1 MNREPLNRELGN
13 LKVKTIM
20 RKINISILIFIV
32 LISGSAN
39 LWAQESGLTSFP
51 EKPYS
56 LDDLYQ
62 VALKRSEK
70 IKISEEDLYIA
81 EKTKEKA
88 LSVLVPRFS
97 AFGNYTRY
105 SEEKMADDTVTLIQP
120 ESATAWGLRFDQSF
134 TLNGKELIALEVTK
148 DSIKKSK
155 YDLDA
160 VKEAYLFKVA
170 SAYYSVLKKAKAVDI
185 AIANV
190 ERLETHKNAVT
201 VQLKIEAATK
211 TNLYRAQAELSKS
224 KAELIKARNGLRLAQ
239 NVLSRVVGLERN
251 IEIKKPEFKKD
262 FSLENDMDSVKK
274 EALFDRAELKSLAI
288 QKKISEDMVK
298 FSKSAYWPTVS
309 VEGVYQKYDQE
320 PDSFMVND
328 ESISVG
334 VMLNFTIF
342 DGGLRKA
349 EIKESLA
356 KKRQAELAEKELSK
370 EIATEVEDAYLYLHT
385 QMSVLKSLQ
394 DQLKFAN
401 DNHNAVSKQFK
412 YGLANSIDVMD
423 ANTLLVTSETELSKA
438 IYNRQLAGL
447 NVERAKGTFLKTI
460 TNRLETK
467 R

>member
-1 MNREPLNRELGN
+1 
-13 LKVKTIM
+13 
-20 RKINISILIFIV
+20 
-32 LISGSAN
+32 
-39 LWAQESGLTSFP
+39 
-51 EKPYS
+51 
-56 LDDLYQ
+56 
-62 VALKRSEK
+62 
-70 IKISEEDLYIA
+70 
-81 EKTKEKA
+81 
-88 LSVLVPRFS
+88 VPRFS

-105 SEEKMADDTVTLIQP
+105 SEEKTAADTVTLIQP
-120 ESATAWGLRFDQSF
+120 ESTTAWGVRFDQSF
-134 TLNGKELIALEVTK
+134 TLNGKELIALGITQ
-148 DSIKKSK
+148 DSIEKSK

-160 VKEAYLFKVA
+160 VKEAYLFNVA
-170 SAYYSVLKKAKAVDI
+170 SAYYSVLKKAKALDI

-190 ERLETHKNAVT
+190 ERLKTHKNAVT

-211 TNLYRAQAELSKS
+211 TDLYRAQAELSKS
-224 KAELIKARNGLRLAQ
+224 KAELINARNGLRLAQ
-239 NVLSRVVGLERN
+239 NVLSRVVGLEGN
-251 IEIKKPEFKKD
+251 FEIKKPEFKKD

-274 EALFDRAELKSLAI
+274 EALFDRAELKSLAV

-370 EIATEVEDAYLYLHT
+370 DIATEVEDAYLFLHT
-385 QMSVLKSLQ
+385 QMSVLKSLK

-401 DNHNAVSKQFK
+401 SNYDSISKQFK
-412 YGLANSIDVMD
+412 YGFANSVDMID

-438 IYNRQLAGL
+438 IYNKQLAGL

-460 TNRLETK
+460 TDRLETK

>member
-1 MNREPLNRELGN
+1 MQ
-13 LKVKTIM
+13 K
-20 RKINISILIFIV
+20 KIIFILIFIV
-32 LISGSAN
+32 LISGFSN
-39 LWAQESGLTSFP
+39 LWAQESDLKSLP

-62 VALKRSEK
+62 IALKRSEK
-70 IKISEEDLYIA
+70 IKISEEDLYIT
-81 EKTKEKA
+81 ETTKEKA

-105 SEEKMADDTVTLIQP
+105 SEEKMAADKVTLIQP
-120 ESATAWGLRFDQSF
+120 ESTTAWGVRFDQSF
-134 TLNGKELIALEVTK
+134 TLNGKELIALGIAE

-160 VKEAYLFKVA
+160 VKEAYLFNVT
-170 SAYYSVLKKAKAVDI
+170 SAYYNVLKTATAVDI

-190 ERLETHKNAVT
+190 KRLEAHKNAVS
-201 VQLKIEAATK
+201 VQLKIEEVTK
-211 TNLYRAQAELSKS
+211 TALYRAQAELSKS
-224 KAELIKARNGLRLAQ
+224 KAELIKLKNRLKLAQ
-239 NVLSRVVGLERN
+239 NILSRVVGLKGN
-251 IEIKKPEFKKD
+251 FEIRKPEFKKY
-262 FSLENDMDSVKK
+262 FSLDNDMDSVKK
-274 EALFDRAELKSLAI
+274 EALLDRAELKSLAVQI
-288 QKKISEDMVK
+288 KISEDMAK
-298 FSKSAYWPTVS
+298 YSKSAYWPTVS
-309 VEGVYQKYDQE
+309 VEGVYQKYDQD

-328 ESISVG
+328 ENISVG

-356 KKRQAELAEKELSK
+356 KKRQAELAERDLSK

-385 QMSVLKSLQ
+385 QMSVLKSLE

-401 DNHNAVSKQFK
+401 DNYNAVSKQFK

-423 ANTLLVTSETELSKA
+423 ANTLLVTSETELAKS
-438 IYNRQLAGL
+438 IYNKQLAGL

-460 TNRLETK
+460 TDRLEAKTE

>member
-1 MNREPLNRELGN
+1 
-13 LKVKTIM
+13 M
-20 RKINISILIFIV
+20 RKINISILIFLF
-32 LISGSAN
+32 LISVFSN
-39 LWAQESGLTSFP
+39 LWAQESDLTSFP

-62 VALKRSEK
+62 IALKRSEK
-70 IKISEEDLYIA
+70 IKISEEDLYIT
-81 EKTKEKA
+81 ERTKEKA

-97 AFGNYTRY
+97 TFGNYTRY
-105 SEEKMADDTVTLIQP
+105 SKEKTAADTLTLIQP
-120 ESATAWGLRFDQSF
+120 ESTTAWGVRFDQSF
-134 TLNGKELIALEVTK
+134 TLNGKELIALGIAE
-148 DSIKKSK
+148 DSIEKSK

-160 VKEAYLFKVA
+160 VKEAYLFKVT
-170 SAYYSVLKKAKAVDI
+170 SAYYNVLKTATAVDI

-190 ERLETHKNAVT
+190 KRLAAHKNAVT
-201 VQLKIEAATK
+201 VQLKIEAVTK
-211 TNLYRAQAELSKS
+211 TALYRAQAELSKS
-224 KAELIKARNGLRLAQ
+224 KAELIKAKNRLRLAQ
-239 NVLSRVVGLERN
+239 NVLSRVVGLEGN
-251 IEIKKPEFKKD
+251 FEIRKPEFKKD
-262 FSLENDMDSVKK
+262 FSLDNDMDSVKK
-274 EALFDRAELKSLAI
+274 EALLDRAELKSLAV
-288 QKKISEDMVK
+288 QTKISEDMAK
-298 FSKSAYWPTVS
+298 YTKSAYWPTVS
-309 VEGVYQKYDQE
+309 VEGVYQKYDSE

-356 KKRQAELAEKELSK
+356 KNRQAELAEKELSK

-385 QMSVLKSLQ
+385 QMSVLKSLE

-401 DNHNAVSKQFK
+401 DNYNAVSKQFK

-447 NVERAKGTFLKTI
+447 NVERAKGTFLKAI
-460 TNRLETK
+460 TGRLEAKTE

>member
-1 MNREPLNRELGN
+1 MF
-13 LKVKTIM
+13 
-20 RKINISILIFIV
+20 IF

-39 LWAQESGLTSFP
+39 LWAQESDLTSFP
-51 EKPYS
+51 EKTYS
-56 LDDLYQ
+56 LDELYQ
-62 VALKRSEK
+62 IALKRSEK

-105 SEEKMADDTVTLIQP
+105 SEEKTAADTVTIIQP
-120 ESATAWGLRFDQSF
+120 ESTTAWGVKFDQSF
-134 TLNGKELIALEVTK
+134 TLNGKELIALGITK
-148 DSIKKSK
+148 DSIEKSK

-160 VKEAYLFKVA
+160 AKEAYLFNVA
-170 SAYYSVLKKAKAVDI
+170 SAYYNVLKTAKAVDI

-190 ERLETHKNAVT
+190 KRLETHKNAVN
-201 VQLKIEAATK
+201 VQLKIEEVTK
-211 TNLYRAQAELSKS
+211 TALYRAQAELSKS
-224 KAELIKARNGLRLAQ
+224 KAELIKAKNGLRLTR
-239 NVLSRVVGLERN
+239 NVLSRVVGLEGN
-251 IEIKKPEFKKD
+251 FEIRKPEFKKD
-262 FSLENDMDSVKK
+262 FSLDNDMDSIKK
-274 EALFDRAELKSLAI
+274 EALFERAELKSLSV
-288 QKKISEDMVK
+288 QKTISEDMVK

-320 PDSFMVND
+320 PDSSMVND

-334 VMLNFTIF
+334 VMLSFTIF

-370 EIATEVEDAYLYLHT
+370 KIATEVEDAYLYLHT
-385 QMSVLKSLQ
+385 QISVLKSLE

-401 DNHNAVSKQFK
+401 DNYNAVSKQFK
-412 YGLANSIDVMD
+412 YGFANSVDVMD
-423 ANTLLVTSETELSKA
+423 ANTLLVTSETELAKA

-460 TNRLETK
+460 TGRLETK
-467 R
+467 TGNSGG

>member
-1 MNREPLNRELGN
+1 MQ
-13 LKVKTIM
+13 K
-20 RKINISILIFIV
+20 KIFILIFIV
-32 LISGSAN
+32 LISGFSN
-39 LWAQESGLTSFP
+39 LWAQESDLKSLP

-62 VALKRSEK
+62 IALKRSEK
-70 IKISEEDLYIA
+70 IKISEEDLYIT
-81 EKTKEKA
+81 ETTKEKA

-105 SEEKMADDTVTLIQP
+105 SEEKMAADKVTLIQP
-120 ESATAWGLRFDQSF
+120 ESTTAWGVRFDQSF
-134 TLNGKELIALEVTK
+134 TLNGKELIALGIAE

-160 VKEAYLFKVA
+160 VKEAYLFNVT
-170 SAYYSVLKKAKAVDI
+170 SAYYNVLKTATAVDI

-190 ERLETHKNAVT
+190 KRLEAHKNAVS
-201 VQLKIEAATK
+201 VQLKIEEVTK
-211 TNLYRAQAELSKS
+211 TALYRAQAELSKS
-224 KAELIKARNGLRLAQ
+224 KAELIKLKNRLKLAQ
-239 NVLSRVVGLERN
+239 NVLSRVVGLEGN
-251 IEIKKPEFKKD
+251 FEIRKPEFKKY
-262 FSLENDMDSVKK
+262 FSLDNDMDSVKK
-274 EALFDRAELKSLAI
+274 EALLDRAELKSLAVQI
-288 QKKISEDMVK
+288 KISEDMAK
-298 FSKSAYWPTVS
+298 YSKSAYWPTVS
-309 VEGVYQKYDQE
+309 VEGVYQKYDQD

-328 ESISVG
+328 ENISVG

-356 KKRQAELAEKELSK
+356 KKRQAELAERDLSK

-385 QMSVLKSLQ
+385 QMSVLKSLE

-401 DNHNAVSKQFK
+401 DNYNAVSKQFK

-423 ANTLLVTSETELSKA
+423 ANTLLVTSETELAKS
-438 IYNRQLAGL
+438 IYNKQLAGL

-460 TNRLETK
+460 TDRLEAKTE

>member
-1 MNREPLNRELGN
+1 
-13 LKVKTIM
+13 M

-39 LWAQESGLTSFP
+39 LWAQEGNLTSFP
-51 EKPYS
+51 EKTYS

-62 VALKRSEK
+62 IALKRSEK
-70 IKISEEDLYIA
+70 IKISEEDLYIT
-81 EKTKEKA
+81 ERTKEKA

-105 SEEKMADDTVTLIQP
+105 SEEKTAADTVTLIQP
-120 ESATAWGLRFDQSF
+120 ESTTAWGVRFDQSF
-134 TLNGKELIALEVTK
+134 TLNGKELIALGIAE
-148 DSIKKSK
+148 DSIEKSK

-160 VKEAYLFKVA
+160 VKEAYLFNVA
-170 SAYYSVLKKAKAVDI
+170 SAYYNVLETAKAVDI
-185 AIANV
+185 AMANV
-190 ERLETHKNAVT
+190 ERLEAHKNAVN
-201 VQLKIEAATK
+201 VQLKIEAVTK
-211 TNLYRAQAELSKS
+211 TALYRAQAELSKS
-224 KAELIKARNGLRLAQ
+224 KAELINAKNGLRLAR
-239 NVLSRVVGLERN
+239 NVLSRAVGLEEDF
-251 IEIKKPEFKKD
+251 EIRKPEFKED
-262 FSLENDMDSVKK
+262 FSLDNDIDSMKK
-274 EALFDRAELKSLAI
+274 EALVERAELKSLSV
-288 QKKISEDMVK
+288 QKRISEDTLK
-298 FSKSAYWPTVS
+298 YSKSAYWPTVS

-320 PDSFMVND
+320 PDSSMVND

-334 VMLNFTIF
+334 ILLNFTIF
-342 DGGLRKA
+342 DGGLRRA

-356 KKRQAELAEKELSK
+356 EKRQAELAEKELSK
-370 EIATEVEDAYLYLHT
+370 EIATEVEDAYLSLHT
-385 QMSVLKSLQ
+385 QMSVLKSLE

-401 DNHNAVSKQFK
+401 DNYNAVSKQFK

-460 TNRLETK
+460 TGRLETETE

>member
-1 MNREPLNRELGN
+1 MQ
-13 LKVKTIM
+13 K
-20 RKINISILIFIV
+20 KIFILIFIV
-32 LISGSAN
+32 LISGFSN
-39 LWAQESGLTSFP
+39 LWAQESDLKSLP

-62 VALKRSEK
+62 IALKRSEK
-70 IKISEEDLYIA
+70 IKISEEDLYIT
-81 EKTKEKA
+81 ETTKEKA

-105 SEEKMADDTVTLIQP
+105 SEEKMAADKVTLIQP
-120 ESATAWGLRFDQSF
+120 ESTTAWGVRFDQSF
-134 TLNGKELIALEVTK
+134 TLNGKELIALGIAE

-160 VKEAYLFKVA
+160 VKEAYLFNVT
-170 SAYYSVLKKAKAVDI
+170 SAYYNVLKTATAVDI

-190 ERLETHKNAVT
+190 KRLEAHKNAVS
-201 VQLKIEAATK
+201 VQLKIEEVTK
-211 TNLYRAQAELSKS
+211 TALYRAQAELSKS
-224 KAELIKARNGLRLAQ
+224 KAELIKLKNRLKLAQ
-239 NVLSRVVGLERN
+239 NILSRVVGLEGN
-251 IEIKKPEFKKD
+251 FEIRKPEFKKY
-262 FSLENDMDSVKK
+262 FSLDNDMDSVKK
-274 EALFDRAELKSLAI
+274 EALLDRAELKSLAVQI
-288 QKKISEDMVK
+288 KISEDMAK
-298 FSKSAYWPTVS
+298 YSKSAYWPTVS
-309 VEGVYQKYDQE
+309 VEGVYQKYDQD

-328 ESISVG
+328 ENISVG

-356 KKRQAELAEKELSK
+356 KKRQAELAERDLSK

-385 QMSVLKSLQ
+385 QMSVLKSLE

-401 DNHNAVSKQFK
+401 DNYNAVSKQFK

-423 ANTLLVTSETELSKA
+423 ANTLLVTSETELAKS
-438 IYNRQLAGL
+438 IYNKQLAGL

-460 TNRLETK
+460 TDRLEAKTE

>member
-1 MNREPLNRELGN
+1 
-13 LKVKTIM
+13 
-20 RKINISILIFIV
+20 
-32 LISGSAN
+32 
-39 LWAQESGLTSFP
+39 
-51 EKPYS
+51 
-56 LDDLYQ
+56 
-62 VALKRSEK
+62 
-70 IKISEEDLYIA
+70 
-81 EKTKEKA
+81 
-88 LSVLVPRFS
+88 
-97 AFGNYTRY
+97 
-105 SEEKMADDTVTLIQP
+105 
-120 ESATAWGLRFDQSF
+120 
-134 TLNGKELIALEVTK
+134 
-148 DSIKKSK
+148 
-155 YDLDA
+155 
-160 VKEAYLFKVA
+160 
-170 SAYYSVLKKAKAVDI
+170 
-185 AIANV
+185 
-190 ERLETHKNAVT
+190 
-201 VQLKIEAATK
+201 
-211 TNLYRAQAELSKS
+211 
-224 KAELIKARNGLRLAQ
+224 
-239 NVLSRVVGLERN
+239 VGLERN
-251 IEIKKPEFKKD
+251 FEIKKPEFKKD

-401 DNHNAVSKQFK
+401 DNYNAVSKQFK

>member
-1 MNREPLNRELGN
+1 
-13 LKVKTIM
+13 M
-20 RKINISILIFIV
+20 RKINTFILMFIF

-39 LWAQESGLTSFP
+39 LWAQESDLTSFP
-51 EKPYS
+51 EKTYS

-62 VALKRSEK
+62 IALKQSEK

-105 SEEKMADDTVTLIQP
+105 SEEKMAADTVTIIQP
-120 ESATAWGLRFDQSF
+120 ESTTAWGVRFDQSF
-134 TLNGKELIALEVTK
+134 TLNGKELIALGITK
-148 DSIKKSK
+148 DSIEKSK

-160 VKEAYLFKVA
+160 AKEAYLFNVA
-170 SAYYSVLKKAKAVDI
+170 SAYYNVLKTAKAVDI

-190 ERLETHKNAVT
+190 KRLETHKNAVN
-201 VQLKIEAATK
+201 VQLKIEEVTK
-211 TNLYRAQAELSKS
+211 TALYRAQAELSKS
-224 KAELIKARNGLRLAQ
+224 KAELINTKNGLRLTR
-239 NVLSRVVGLERN
+239 NVLSRVVGLEGN
-251 IEIKKPEFKKD
+251 FEIRKPEFKEV
-262 FSLENDMDSVKK
+262 FSLDSNMDSIKK
-274 EALFDRAELKSLAI
+274 EALLDRAELKSLSV

-320 PDSFMVND
+320 PDSSMLND

-334 VMLNFTIF
+334 LLLNFTIF

-356 KKRQAELAEKELSK
+356 KKRQAELAEKELSNK
-370 EIATEVEDAYLYLHT
+370 IATEVEDAYLYLHT
-385 QMSVLKSLQ
+385 QISVLKSLE

-401 DNHNAVSKQFK
+401 DNYNAVSKQFK
-412 YGLANSIDVMD
+412 YGFANSIDVMD
-423 ANTLLVTSETELSKA
+423 ANTLLVTSETELAKA

-460 TNRLETK
+460 TGRLETK
-467 R
+467 TGNSGG

>member
-1 MNREPLNRELGN
+1 M
-13 LKVKTIM
+13 
-20 RKINISILIFIV
+20 
-32 LISGSAN
+32 ISGHSN
-39 LWAQESGLTSFP
+39 LWAQETNPVSLYK
-51 EKPYS
+51 KPYS
-56 LDDLYQ
+56 LDDLYKI
-62 VALKRSEK
+62 ALERSEK

-81 EKTKEKA
+81 ERTKERA

-105 SEEKMADDTVTLIQP
+105 SEEKTAPDKITLIQP
-120 ESATAWGLRFDQSF
+120 ESTTAWGIRFDQSF
-134 TLNGKELIALEVTK
+134 TLNGKELIALGITK
-148 DSIKKSK
+148 DSITKSK

-160 VKEAYLFKVA
+160 VKEAYLFNVA
-170 SAYYSVLKKAKAVDI
+170 SAYYSVLKKEKALDI
-185 AIANV
+185 ALANV
-190 ERLETHKNAVT
+190 ERLETHKNAVS

-211 TNLYRAQAELSKS
+211 TDLYRALAELSKS
-224 KAELIKARNGLRLAQ
+224 KAELINARNGFRLAQ
-239 NVLSRVVGLERN
+239 NVLARLVGLEEN
-251 IEIKKPEFKKD
+251 FEIKNPEFKKRL
-262 FSLENDMDSVKK
+262 SLDNDMDSVKQ
-274 EALFDRAELKSLAI
+274 EALLSRAELKSLSV

-309 VEGVYQKYDQE
+309 VEGVYQKYEQE

-349 EIKESLA
+349 EIKEALA
-356 KKRQAELAEKELSK
+356 KKRQAELIEKELSK
-370 EIATEVEDAYLYLHT
+370 DIATEVEDAYLFLNT
-385 QMSVLKSLQ
+385 QTSVLKSLE
-394 DQLKFAN
+394 DQLKFAA
-401 DNHNAVSKQFK
+401 DNYNAVSKQFK

-438 IYNRQLAGL
+438 TYNRQLAVL

-460 TNRLETK
+460 TGRLEAKTE